1 MDIELKNVHVGNEI
15 AKRIQELDMSKTE
28 FGRLIGVQQ
37 QHVNRILERETMETS
52 KLVNVCNALDLNIF
66 AKFCSFPTKINAYL
80 AAVSMAGN
88 ANNCVGDASMLA
100 ELEIKKTENIGL
112 QQQIEILKGQIAQL
126 QSQLEDKDHI
136 ISLLNNKNS

>member
-1 MDIELKNVHVGNEI
+1 
-15 AKRIQELDMSKTE
+15 
-28 FGRLIGVQQ
+28 
-37 QHVNRILERETMETS
+37 
-52 KLVNVCNALDLNIF
+52 
-66 AKFCSFPTKINAYL
+66 
-80 AAVSMAGN
+80 
-88 ANNCVGDASMLA
+88 MLA

>member
-1 MDIELKNVHVGNEI
+1 
-15 AKRIQELDMSKTE
+15 
-28 FGRLIGVQQ
+28 
-37 QHVNRILERETMETS
+37 
-52 KLVNVCNALDLNIF
+52 
-66 AKFCSFPTKINAYL
+66 
-80 AAVSMAGN
+80 MAGN